1 MKLHWSP
8 RSPFVR
14 KVMIFAHEVGLTWR
28 DGHPQIA
35 AWYESFARRSS
46 ARSTLPVDE

>member
-14 KVMIFAHEVGLTWR
+14 KVMIVAHERGIARPHRLR
-28 DGHPQIA
+28 AYGRGDG
-35 AWYESFARRSS
+35 
-46 ARSTLPVDE
+46 